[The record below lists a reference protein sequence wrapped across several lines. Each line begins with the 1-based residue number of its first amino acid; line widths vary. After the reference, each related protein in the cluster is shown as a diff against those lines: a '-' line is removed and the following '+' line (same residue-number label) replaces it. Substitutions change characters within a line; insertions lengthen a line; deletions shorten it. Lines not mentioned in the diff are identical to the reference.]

1 MLRKAETV
9 EKVPHRT
16 NQTRFKSVTDSVLQA
31 RHNQTQSAAANYIF
45 VSPSDVF
52 NYWDKSF
59 MQSEQHSK

>member
-1 MLRKAETV
+1 MLRKAEMV

-52 NYWDKSF
+52 NY
-59 MQSEQHSK
+59 